1 VIHAPFPTAR
11 ERVGAL
17 ASRVYPG
24 LDEALW
30 HRRRGKERRG
40 ELDSPP
46 YLDLR
51 RRRPAARRA
60 YGPAADLGRSS
71 HLVVLPQHG
80 PAFESFRPGTRNF
93 YYEAAQNAR
102 ENYGADRVSV
112 FRVDP
117 GEPLPV
123 WQARLVDYLLDTGA
137 THLLTHI
144 EVDPGLEDGTWHWD
158 TVWSQLITRW
168 DGVLLGVM
176 FDSAFRWVAAK
187 SRLLAQMSPN
197 FVVVDICM
205 PMDGVMVRGRPEVGP
220 VNMPVSR
227 ESLALVDARLKGLE
241 PSHDVSFIGALYPY
255 RVELIESLRALGVSV
270 AVNPHRPDPTSD
282 LAQSRANQ
290 PSWLDYMAG
299 LRQSHMTINFS
310 RSSAGEFEQLKT
322 RVLEA
327 TLARTL
333 LLTDD
338 RERTRLF
345 FQPETE
351 YAYFPDPAG
360 LPAVVERF
368 LADPAKLRAAQE
380 AGEARARQLAHRDFL
395 DGIDRGLRRR
405 GLQALGAG

>member
-1 VIHAPFPTAR
+1 MISAPFPTAR
-11 ERVGAL
+11 ERAGAA

-30 HRRRGKERRG
+30 HRRRRKERRR
-40 ELDSPP
+40 ELDASP
-46 YLDLR
+46 YADLH
-51 RRRPAARRA
+51 RRRPASRRIH
-60 YGPAADLGRSS
+60 GPAVDLGRPS

-80 PAFESFRPGTRNF
+80 PAFESFRPGTRNL
-93 YYEAAQNAR
+93 YYEVAQNAR

-117 GEPLPV
+117 GEPLAV
-123 WQARLVDYLLDTGA
+123 WQTRLVDYLVDSGA

-197 FVVVDICM
+197 FVAVDICM
-205 PMDGVMVRGRPEVGP
+205 PMDGVMVRGRSEVGP

-227 ESLALVDARLKGLE
+227 QSLALVDARLAGLE
-241 PSHDVSFIGALYPY
+241 PTNDVSFIGALYPY
-255 RVELIESLRALGVSV
+255 RVELIERLRAHGVSV
-270 AVNPHRPDPTSD
+270 AVNPHRPDPTAD

-299 LRQSHMTINFS
+299 LRESSMTINFS

-345 FQPETE
+345 FHPETE
-351 YAYFPDPAG
+351 YAYFADPAT

-368 LADPAKLRAAQE
+368 LADPVKLRAAQA
-380 AGEARARQLAHRDFL
+380 AGEARARELAHRDFL